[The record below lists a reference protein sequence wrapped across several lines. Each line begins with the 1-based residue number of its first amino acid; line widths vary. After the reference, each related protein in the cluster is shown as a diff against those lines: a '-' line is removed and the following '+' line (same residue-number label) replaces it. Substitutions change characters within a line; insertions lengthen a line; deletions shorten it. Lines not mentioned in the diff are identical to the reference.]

1 MSNQA
6 LKMGFIMVISLCF
19 LMCREK
25 PSNNSITW
33 DSRGFKIN
41 GHYALFPTG
50 GIQYYRIPPGEWED
64 RLRKLKAAGIT
75 LAEVYISWEFHEPE
89 EGKFDFTSPDHDLDR
104 FLRLCEEVGIYVYIR
119 PGPYITNETDGGGLP
134 GWLLKAVSS
143 QPSKAKDGLVS
154 VRQVDADYL
163 AYSARYLEKVDVII
177 RRHQFTTNP
186 NGCVLFYALENEYDW
201 FWLFKKL
208 EGEAVPDVPGMF
220 RSLRDIVWSHGITI
234 PLTDASGIPPGNP
247 FFAGTGDIEGIL
259 ITPNQ
264 YPGTAAISGEGPY
277 NMEGVTAKAMAELHS
292 STMHNGLYVNTPS
305 LVSETDRLVTLL
317 QRIIFGG
324 MEGANLFNFVG
335 YTAEGYQNGI
345 DALFSGNVVDAIN
358 NPAIAYFG
366 SQIDFRCPVS
376 PRGVLRPYYFIMKR
390 KIEFLNTFSEAIAS
404 CGEAK
409 KDGVVSVNNT
419 DIGTWEDGK
428 RSNYWL
434 ETDDGTVFLSLLNQ
448 GHYDGNVL
456 TTPTDQGIGI
466 KGIKVKDISFPNFT
480 TMTIPFEDI
489 VTSNG
494 DEKWNDMII
503 PVNLPLGDGFPHLSY
518 STSEILTLRN
528 FNGRKLLVIYGREG
542 TPGETRMTGLNGNAE
557 VVFNSLFFPNIVEN
571 DGSTLTFHY
580 VHAPD
585 TFLVL
590 NLPGGKILQIIVTT
604 IERANKYWFFDWGGR
619 QFMVSD
625 IDYLESAFSDQ
636 GNLKI
641 SAQRRLGPSNVLIL
655 SPFEPAALIDDT
667 IPGSVGFSY
676 TAEAMALAY
685 SSTVSFTLP
694 TLASVN
700 SGRLFSEP
708 IPAPSQAES
717 SWTGEPK
724 PLEEIG
730 IYRGHAWYMTGFSS
744 ASPVTSAAL
753 HVDSGSD
760 IVSVYLN
767 NTYIG
772 TVLPTGKAVDLTLPG
787 SLVIQGENS
796 LVFRVQ
802 IWGHSIYHVPK
813 ISGTFDIPTIV
824 LDSKRGLFGKAWVKL
839 GANTV
844 NLAEWKALSKLQGE
858 RDGFPSAD
866 YDTSGWQVIAQPIT
880 PGTSLVLGDG
890 QTLWYHAQFSS
901 SSLPNPARIFAPV
914 LIKLIGKNCMA
925 TIWFNNHLIGRWLSD
940 NDWLLKG
947 VDTAV
952 KGTAKKAVRNMWI
965 RQEPD
970 SLDKFYLPLSYTEE
984 GQNTV
989 TIAFEDASNSDYQ
1002 VPPDQGIVNSV
1013 EIVYN
1018 TDHLD
1023 GSQGALLKSA
1033 ITITPP

>member
-1 MSNQA
+1 MA
-6 LKMGFIMVISLCF
+6 LSLCF

-25 PSNNSITW
+25 PSNNSISW
-33 DSRGFKIN
+33 DSRGFKLN
-41 GHYALFPTG
+41 GHYALFPIG

-64 RLRKLKAAGIT
+64 RLRKMRAAGIN
-75 LAEVYISWEFHEPE
+75 LAEVYISWAFHEPE
-89 EGKFDFTSPDHDLDR
+89 EGKFDFTSPTHDLDR
-104 FLRLCEEVGIYVYIR
+104 FLRLCEKVGIYVYIR

-134 GWLLKAVSS
+134 GWLMKAVSP
-143 QPSKAKDGLVS
+143 QPSKAEDGLVA

-163 AYSARYLEKVDVII
+163 AYSARYLAKVDAVI
-177 RRHQFTTNP
+177 RRHQFTMNP

-208 EGEAVPDVPGMF
+208 GGGAVPDVPGMF
-220 RSLRDIVWSHGITI
+220 RSLRDIVRGHGITI

-247 FFAGTGDIEGIL
+247 FFAGTGNVGGIL

-277 NMEGVTAKAMAELHS
+277 NMEGITAKAMSELHS
-292 STMHNGLYVNTPS
+292 RAKYSGLYVNTPS

-345 DALFSGNVVDAIN
+345 DALFSGNVVDALS

-376 PRGVLRPYYFIMKR
+376 PRGVLRPYYFTMKR
-390 KIEFLNTFSEAIAS
+390 KMEFLNTFSEAIAS

-409 KDGVVSVNNT
+409 KDGVVSVANT
-419 DIGTWEDGK
+419 DIGTWEEGE

-448 GHYDGNVL
+448 GHYDGVVL
-456 TTPTDQGIGI
+456 TTPTDQEIGL

-489 VTSNG
+489 DTTNG

-503 PVNLPLGDGFPHLSY
+503 PVNLPLGDGFPRLSY

-542 TPGETRMTGLNGNAE
+542 TPGETRMTGLSGEAE
-557 VVFNSLFFPNIVEN
+557 VVFNSLSSPNIAEN
-571 DGSTLTFHY
+571 DGSTLTFNY

-590 NLPGGKILQIIVTT
+590 NLPGGKTLQIIVTT
-604 IERANKYWFFDWGGR
+604 IDRANKYWFFDSGGR
-619 QFMVSD
+619 QFMISD
-625 IDYLESAFSDQ
+625 VDYLESA
-636 GNLKI
+636 GENEGALKI
-641 SAQRRLGPSNVLIL
+641 TVQRRLGPSNVLIL
-655 SPFEPAALIDDT
+655 SPFEPAALIDDM

-676 TAEAMALAY
+676 TADAMALAY
-685 SSTVSFTLP
+685 SATVSFTLP
-694 TLASVN
+694 TLPSVN
-700 SGRLFSEP
+700 SGSLFSEA
-708 IPAPSQAES
+708 IPSLSQAES

-744 ASPVTSAAL
+744 ASPITSAAL

-767 NTYIG
+767 NAYIG
-772 TVLPTGKAVDLTLPG
+772 TVLPTGRAIDLPLPG
-787 SLVIQGENS
+787 SLVLQGENS

-802 IWGHSIYHVPK
+802 IWGHSIYHVPN
-813 ISGTFDIPTIV
+813 IPGTFDIPTIV

-839 GANTV
+839 AGATK
-844 NLAEWKALSKLQGE
+844 NLTEWKALSGLEGE
-858 RDGFPSAD
+858 RDGYPSAG
-866 YDTSGWQVIAQPIT
+866 YDASSWQTIAQPIT
-880 PGTSLVLGDG
+880 PVTPLVLEDG
-890 QTLWYHAQFSS
+890 KTLWYRAQFSS
-901 SSLPNPARIFAPV
+901 SSLPDPDGIFAPV

-947 VDTAV
+947 VDAGV
-952 KGTAKKAVRNMWI
+952 PGTAKKAVRNMWI
-965 RQEPD
+965 EQEPD
-970 SLDKFYLPLSYTEE
+970 SLDKFYLPLSYMEDGLDTI
-984 GQNTV
+984 
-989 TIAFEDASNSDYQ
+989 TIALEDASNSDYQ
-1002 VPPDQGIVNSV
+1002 AAPDQGVLNSV

-1018 TDHLD
+1018 TDNLD
-1023 GSQGALLKSA
+1023 GSKGALLRSA
-1033 ITITPP
+1033 ITITSP